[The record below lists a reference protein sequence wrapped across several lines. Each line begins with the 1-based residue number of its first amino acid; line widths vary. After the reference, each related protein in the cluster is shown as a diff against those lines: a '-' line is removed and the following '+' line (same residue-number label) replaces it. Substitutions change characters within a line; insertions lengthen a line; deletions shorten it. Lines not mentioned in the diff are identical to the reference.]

1 MFTAIIVIHVLAATI
16 WTGGHI
22 VLATTVLPKIL
33 KTRDIDKLLDFEMGY
48 EKVGMPALVIQIIT
62 GLYLAYSHLPE
73 VGKWFS
79 FSDHISTHIGIKLIL
94 LFCTFAFAINAKFRL
109 IPNLEKG
116 NNLTIF
122 AGHII
127 SVTILSI
134 LFVIVGLSFRL
145 GIGYSK
151 QFYL

>member
-1 MFTAIIVIHVLAATI
+1 MVTLALVLHVLAATI

-33 KTRDIDKLLDFEMGY
+33 NTKDINKLLDFEMGY
-48 EKVGMPALVIQIIT
+48 EKVGMPALLIQIVT
-62 GLYLAYSHLPE
+62 GLFLAYNYLPD
-73 VGKWFS
+73 VTQWLS
-79 FSDHISTHIGIKLIL
+79 FSDQISTHIGIKLIL
-94 LFCTFAFAINAKFRL
+94 LFTTFGFALNAKFRL

-127 SVTILSI
+127 AVTTISV

-145 GIGYSK
+145 NI
-151 QFYL
+151 F